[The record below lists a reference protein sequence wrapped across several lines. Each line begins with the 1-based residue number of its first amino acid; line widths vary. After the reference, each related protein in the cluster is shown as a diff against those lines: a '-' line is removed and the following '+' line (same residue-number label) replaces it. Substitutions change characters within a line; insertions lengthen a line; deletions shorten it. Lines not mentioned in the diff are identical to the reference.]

1 MKYLVT
7 GGSYGDTVLLQLIA
21 ANCDSSQFS
30 ALVQHLVREGPQAR
44 LEDTTVSHHLHLAKG
59 GGLPNFLGHSPWTGE
74 RYDLTKLIELNW
86 MEWFIFS
93 PGPDRRDLDIL
104 LSLSWIFIYWSLC
117 CPEDHCVLGW
127 RFLLSFLSI
136 NGKLTCLFSSS
147 SWRPFETVK

>member
-59 GGLPNFLGHSPWTGE
+59 GGLPNFLGHSP
-74 RYDLTKLIELNW
+74 
-86 MEWFIFS
+86 
-93 PGPDRRDLDIL
+93 
-104 LSLSWIFIYWSLC
+104 
-117 CPEDHCVLGW
+117 
-127 RFLLSFLSI
+127 
-136 NGKLTCLFSSS
+136 
-147 SWRPFETVK
+147 